1 MNLNKVTLIGRLVRD
16 PEPKETQSGTHVV
29 SFSVACDRMKT
40 KNNPE
45 PGADFISCVA
55 WQQSADYLAQYGHKG
70 DTVLVDGRIS
80 TRDYEDKDGKKVYVT
95 EVTANNVQLTPKK
108 GTQSESDE
116 YLNNMGDFEQNRGK
130 TKPRADTIANSM
142 DIQPDDLPFY

>member
-40 KNNPE
+40 KTNPE

-55 WQQSADYLAQYGHKG
+55 WQQSADFLAQYGHKG
-70 DTVLVDGRIS
+70 DTIVVEGRIS
-80 TRDYEDKDGKKVYVT
+80 TRNYDDKDGKKVYVT
-95 EVTANNVQLTPKK
+95 EVTANNVQLAPK
-108 GTQSESDE
+108 QNRSESDE
-116 YLNNMGDFEQNRGK
+116 YLNNMGDFEENRAKNRNRDKLESSIG
-130 TKPRADTIANSM
+130 IE
-142 DIQPDDLPFY
+142 PD

>member
-1 MNLNKVTLIGRLVRD
+1 MNINKTILIGRLVRD

-29 SFSVACDRMKT
+29 SFTVACDRMKT
-40 KNNPE
+40 KTNPD

-70 DTVLVDGRIS
+70 DTIVVEGRIS
-80 TRDYEDKDGKKVYVT
+80 TRNYDDKDGKKVYVT

-108 GTQSESDE
+108 GTQSEADE
-116 YLNNMGDFEQNRGK
+116 YLTNMDGFEENRAK
-130 TKPRADTIANSM
+130 NRNRDKLEASL

>member
-1 MNLNKVTLIGRLVRD
+1 MNINKTILIGRLIRD
-16 PEPKETQSGTHVV
+16 PEVKETTSGTHFVN
-29 SFSVACDRMKT
+29 FTVACDRMKT
-40 KNNPE
+40 KNNQD

-55 WQQSADYLAQYGHKG
+55 WQQSADFLGQYGHKG

-95 EVTANNVQLTPKK
+95 EVTANNVQLTAKK
-108 GTQSESDE
+108 EAKTEADE
-116 YLNNMGDFEQNRGK
+116 YLANMGPFEENRAK
-130 TKPRADTIANSM
+130 NRQRDKLEASM

>member
-1 MNLNKVTLIGRLVRD
+1 MNINKTILIGRLTRD
-16 PEPKETQSGTHVV
+16 PEVKETTSGTHVCT
-29 SFSVACDRMKT
+29 FTVACDRMKT
-40 KNNPE
+40 KNNQD

-55 WQQSADYLAQYGHKG
+55 WQQSADYLGQYGHKG

-95 EVTANNVQLTPKK
+95 EVTANNVQLTAKK
-108 GTQSESDE
+108 EAKTEADE
-116 YLNNMGDFEQNRGK
+116 YLDNMGPFEENRAK
-130 TKPRADTIANSM
+130 NRNRDKLEASM

>member
-40 KNNPE
+40 KNNQE

-70 DTVLVDGRIS
+70 DTIVVEGRIS
-80 TRDYEDKDGKKVYVT
+80 TRNYDDKDGRKVYVT
-95 EVTANNVQLTPKK
+95 EVTANNVQLAPK
-108 GTQSESDE
+108 QNRSESDE
-116 YLNNMGDFEQNRGK
+116 YLNNMGDFEENRAKNRNRDKLESSIG
-130 TKPRADTIANSM
+130 IE
-142 DIQPDDLPFY
+142 PDDLPFY

>member
-40 KNNPE
+40 KTNPE

-55 WQQSADYLAQYGHKG
+55 WQQSADFLAQYGHKG
-70 DTVLVDGRIS
+70 DTIVVEGRIS
-80 TRDYEDKDGKKVYVT
+80 TRNYDDKDGKKVYVT
-95 EVTANNVQLTPKK
+95 EVTANNVQLAPK
-108 GTQSESDE
+108 QNRSESDE
-116 YLNNMGDFEQNRGK
+116 YLNNMGDFEENRAKNRNRDKLESSIG
-130 TKPRADTIANSM
+130 IE
-142 DIQPDDLPFY
+142 PDDLPFY

>member
-1 MNLNKVTLIGRLVRD
+1 MNINKTILVGRLTRD
-16 PEPKETQSGTHVV
+16 PEVKETTSGTHVCT
-29 SFSVACDRMKT
+29 FTVACDRMKT
-40 KNNPE
+40 KNNQD

-55 WQQSADYLAQYGHKG
+55 WQQSADFLAQYGHKG

-80 TRDYEDKDGKKVYVT
+80 TRNYEDQDGKKVYVT
-95 EVTANNVQLTPKK
+95 EVTANNVQLTAKK
-108 GTQSESDE
+108 ASQSESDE
-116 YLNNMGDFEQNRGK
+116 YLSNMGDFEQNRGK

>member
-40 KNNPE
+40 RNNPE

-70 DTVLVDGRIS
+70 DTIVVEGRIS
-80 TRDYEDKDGKKVYVT
+80 TRNYDDKDGKKVYVT
-95 EVTANNVQLTPKK
+95 EVTANNVQLAPK
-108 GTQSESDE
+108 QNRSESDE
-116 YLNNMGDFEQNRGK
+116 YLNNMGDFEENRAKNRNRDKLESSIG
-130 TKPRADTIANSM
+130 IE
-142 DIQPDDLPFY
+142 PDDLPFY

>member
-1 MNLNKVTLIGRLVRD
+1 MNLNKTILIGRLIRD

-40 KNNPE
+40 KTNPE

-70 DTVLVDGRIS
+70 DTIVVEGRIS
-80 TRDYEDKDGKKVYVT
+80 TRNYDDKDGRKVYVT
-95 EVTANNVQLTPKK
+95 EVTANNVQLAPK
-108 GTQSESDE
+108 QNRSESDQ
-116 YLNNMGDFEQNRGK
+116 YLNDMSDFEENRAKNRNRDKLESSIG
-130 TKPRADTIANSM
+130 IE
-142 DIQPDDLPFY
+142 PDDLPFY

>member
-40 KNNPE
+40 KTNPE

-70 DTVLVDGRIS
+70 DTIVVEGRIS
-80 TRDYEDKDGKKVYVT
+80 TRNYDDKDGKKVYVT
-95 EVTANNVQLTPKK
+95 EVTANNVQLAPK
-108 GTQSESDE
+108 QNRSESDE
-116 YLNNMGDFEQNRGK
+116 YLSNMGDFEENRAKNRNRDKLESSIG
-130 TKPRADTIANSM
+130 IE
-142 DIQPDDLPFY
+142 PDDLPFY

>member
-1 MNLNKVTLIGRLVRD
+1 MNINKTILIGRLTRD
-16 PEPKETQSGTHVV
+16 PEVKETTNGTH
-29 SFSVACDRMKT
+29 FCNFTVACDRMKT
-40 KNNPE
+40 KNNQD

-55 WQQSADYLAQYGHKG
+55 WSQSADYLGQYGHKG

-95 EVTANNVQLTPKK
+95 EVTANNVQLTAKK
-108 GTQSESDE
+108 GTSESDE
-116 YLNNMGDFEQNRGK
+116 YLANMGPFEENRAK
-130 TKPRADTIANSM
+130 NRNRDKLEASM